1 MKGRTMDIGKSGTI
15 PPPVVKPKNAQ
26 PPQLA
31 ASKRQPRDPNL
42 APLTD
47 KQRFVLG
54 QVRAAGRA
62 CKLLAKQLDN
72 GRDISPAAAV
82 ACSTLAAEYS
92 ASI

>member
-1 MKGRTMDIGKSGTI
+1 MDIGKSGSV
-15 PPPVVKPKNAQ
+15 PSPVTKPKNAQ

-31 ASKRQPRDPNL
+31 AAKRQPRDPNL
-42 APLTD
+42 PALTD

-62 CKLLAKQLDN
+62 CKLLAKQLDE
-72 GRDISPAAAV
+72 GKAISPAAAV